1 MISIVSRYA
10 VTEFSLLHVREK
22 HTETKKN
29 LFTMTSQ
36 GFVTAEKNN
45 SLIDRKEK
53 LFRAYLVTILKAII

>member
-1 MISIVSRYA
+1 
-10 VTEFSLLHVREK
+10 
-22 HTETKKN
+22 
-29 LFTMTSQ
+29 MTSQ